1 MQKSQ
6 VSKIQKIK
14 KLFGRDDLTSY
25 FENIVI
31 FFIELYV
38 HDLNNINNNQFS
50 SRQQQEEFF
59 RNVSDEKYHTNVV
72 TEMNKAIISSK
83 LFYEQ
88 FRNFILSTIYK
99 NSRVSRINLQNKNQY
114 TSVEKKNIYDHL
126 IPDLKDYILL
136 YKEEEET
143 SNFLNSMK
151 ELVIKCNILFSQRRY
166 PKYML
171 PFLCQKLI
179 NGTLDVPLPW
189 DKYQQLKKQIK
200 FKIKI
205 VDSEATYDKI

>member
-25 FENIVI
+25 FKNIVI

-50 SRQQQEEFF
+50 STQQQEQFF

-83 LFYEQ
+83 FFYKQ
-88 FRNFILSTIYK
+88 FRNFILYSIYK

-126 IPDLKDYILL
+126 IPELKDYILL

-143 SNFLNSMK
+143 SNFLNLMK

-200 FKIKI
+200 SQI
-205 VDSEATYDKI
+205 

>member
-166 PKYML
+166 PKYIL

-200 FKIKI
+200 SQI
-205 VDSEATYDKI
+205 

>member
-189 DKYQQLKKQIK
+189 DKYQQFKKQIK